1 MTRKMLVSTIVVL
14 LIVGFLG
21 GSLMMIA
28 PVQETDA
35 DAVHTVTSELRCP
48 GCGALLSIT
57 VYFIY
62 HNHSS

>member
-14 LIVGFLG
+14 LVVGFLG

-28 PVQETDA
+28 PVQEADA
-35 DAVHTVTSELRCP
+35 DAVHTVIVHEYCP

-57 VYFIY
+57 VHFIY
-62 HNHSS
+62 HTHS